1 MPQWI
6 EVTRS
11 PEYSPKLIGQE
22 LVFLQNDFQGLLSDL
37 GDAAFMDKIEKA
49 MLGETIIIGGYI
61 RTELI
66 AAQSI
71 TADKLDVQTL
81 SAISANL
88 GEVTSGIIT
97 GATIRTSASGDR
109 IQLDS
114 NMLRAY
120 KSNVR
125 RVQLDYDSV
134 DFYTQSAK
142 KMGEIFA
149 VDVDMGDDVVPV
161 LRISADTGAVELRS
175 RRSAS
180 NFALLRLSADHP
192 EYEWDGHMLT
202 VMIESGSD
210 YGALTV
216 GAGGV
221 RIEGSA
227 VGALIDGNSTISGN
241 FEPQGVNSFNL
252 GSSSMYW
259 KNVYAGDF
267 VNRSERIAKENIR
280 KLDTG
285 AMYDKVKTIP
295 PYSYQYKEDDAE
307 HIGVIADESPREIL
321 DESGT
326 GISLYAYTTMLLGAL
341 QETIKKVEKLEED
354 INGYRK
360 QRV

>member
-22 LVFLQNDFQGLLSDL
+22 LFFLKNDFQGLLSDL

-49 MLGETIIIGGYI
+49 MLGETIIIGGYLN
-61 RTELI
+61 TQLI
-66 AAQSI
+66 AAKSI
-71 TADKLDVQTL
+71 LAQHIDVNSL
-81 SAISANL
+81 SAISADI
-88 GEVTSGIIT
+88 GEVTSGRLT
-97 GATIRTSASGDR
+97 GTTIRTSEGGDR
-109 IQLDS
+109 IQLDQS
-114 NMLRAY
+114 RLRSY
-120 KSNVR
+120 LDNVM

-202 VMIESGSD
+202 VMIESDGD

-241 FEPQGVNSFNL
+241 FEPQGVNAFNL
-252 GSSSMYW
+252 GSNTMYW
-259 KNVYAGDF
+259 KSVYAGDF

-280 KLDTG
+280 QLDTG
-285 AMYDKVKTIP
+285 TMYDKVKTIP

-307 HIGVIADESPREIL
+307 HIGVIADESPEEIL

-360 QRV
+360 

>member
-1 MPQWI
+1 MTTWL
-6 EVTRS
+6 EMSRS
-11 PEYSPKLIGQE
+11 PEYSPAILSRE
-22 LVFLQNDFQGLLSDL
+22 LRKVHYLVGIDEFDEAL
-37 GDAAFMDKIEKA
+37 A
-49 MLGETIIIGGYI
+49 GETIILGGYLN
-61 RTELI
+61 TKLI
-66 AAQSI
+66 KAKSI
-71 TADKLDVQTL
+71 FAEHLDVDSL
-81 SAISANL
+81 SAISANI
-88 GEVTSGIIT
+88 GEVTSGTLT
-97 GATIRTSASGDR
+97 GATIMTSEGGDR
-109 IQLDS
+109 IQLDQS
-114 NMLRAY
+114 RLRAY
-120 KSNVR
+120 LDNVM
-125 RVQLDYDSV
+125 RVQLDFDSI

-149 VDVDMGDDVVPV
+149 VDVDMDDDVVPV

-175 RRSAS
+175 WRSAS

-202 VMIESGSD
+202 VMIESDGD

-241 FEPQGVNSFNL
+241 FEPQGVNSFDL
-252 GSSSMYW
+252 GSNTMYW

-267 VNRSERIAKENIR
+267 VNKSERIVKENIR
-280 KLDTG
+280 QLDTDS
-285 AMYDKVKTIP
+285 MYDKVKLIQ
-295 PYSYQYKEDDAE
+295 PYWYQYKEDDAE

>member
-1 MPQWI
+1 
-6 EVTRS
+6 
-11 PEYSPKLIGQE
+11 
-22 LVFLQNDFQGLLSDL
+22 
-37 GDAAFMDKIEKA
+37 
-49 MLGETIIIGGYI
+49 
-61 RTELI
+61 
-66 AAQSI
+66 
-71 TADKLDVQTL
+71 
-81 SAISANL
+81 
-88 GEVTSGIIT
+88 
-97 GATIRTSASGDR
+97 
-109 IQLDS
+109 
-114 NMLRAY
+114 
-120 KSNVR
+120 
-125 RVQLDYDSV
+125 
-134 DFYTQSAK
+134 
-142 KMGEIFA
+142 
-149 VDVDMGDDVVPV
+149 MGDDVVPV
-161 LRISADTGAVELRS
+161 LRMSADTGAIELRS

-202 VMIESGSD
+202 VMIESDGD

-227 VGALIDGNSTISGN
+227 VGALIDGDSTISGN
-241 FEPQGVNSFNL
+241 FEPQGVNLFNL
-252 GSSSMYW
+252 GSNSMYW

-280 KLDTG
+280 QLDTG
-285 AMYDKVKTIP
+285 TMYDKVKTIP

-360 QRV
+360 